1 MIQINLLPDI
11 KKEHLKAVRQKKAIL
26 STATISSGVFLAVV
40 VLLALA
46 VFGVQKARIDSLT
59 KSIEEDIA
67 QLKGV
72 QDLDKVLTI
81 QNQLMA
87 LPALYEGKPNAGNV
101 FGYISAV
108 TPADVKLSSTQL
120 SFDPATQATNNMEI
134 SGSTATFKDVN
145 RFADILKNAKY
156 ELIDTG
162 SDKKIEGNAFKSV
175 VIESISK
182 DKQSTE
188 GGATLFTIVI
198 QYDPEIFNIEYD
210 KVSLKVPKITSSV
223 SSTEKPE
230 LNDKP
235 FGEAGE

>member
-120 SFDPATQATNNMEI
+120 SFDPATQAT
-134 SGSTATFKDVN
+134 
-145 RFADILKNAKY
+145 
-156 ELIDTG
+156 
-162 SDKKIEGNAFKSV
+162 
-175 VIESISK
+175 
-182 DKQSTE
+182 
-188 GGATLFTIVI
+188 
-198 QYDPEIFNIEYD
+198 
-210 KVSLKVPKITSSV
+210 KVRY
-223 SSTEKPE
+223 
-230 LNDKP
+230 
-235 FGEAGE
+235 